1 MFSFFFKSIHGSPTP
16 KIQLVDTILKQHNY
30 IPKETLLIG
39 DSINDFEAA
48 DRNNISFAGY
58 NNLDLLK
65 VGNFY
70 FNSITHEFIK

>member
-1 MFSFFFKSIHGSPTP
+1 M
-16 KIQLVDTILKQHNY
+16 
-30 IPKETLLIG
+30 IG